1 MWRFADD
8 HVGKILLGL
17 FVLAAVVVA
26 ALVFLFANRGDDS
39 WFWAQA
45 EKADQKRLERLRRG
59 SGE

>member
-26 ALVFLFANRGDDS
+26 ALVFIFSKGGDDS
-39 WFWAQA
+39 WIWPQA
-45 EKADQKRLERLRRG
+45 EKAEQTPLEQLRQV
-59 SGE
+59 SSK